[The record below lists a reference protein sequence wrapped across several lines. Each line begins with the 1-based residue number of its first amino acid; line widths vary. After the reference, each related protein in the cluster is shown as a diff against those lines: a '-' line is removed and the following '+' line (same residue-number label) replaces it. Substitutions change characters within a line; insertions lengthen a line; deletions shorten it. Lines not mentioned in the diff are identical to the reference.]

1 MKKAFLLFL
10 ILAFAFGV
18 SLAFASCKPA
28 AETTAATEETTTA
41 TEETSAATETTAAA
55 KIKAAMLTDV
65 GGLSGSEENK
75 GFNDLGW
82 DGFKKA
88 EKELGAEVLLVES
101 REQADYEANIRKIAE
116 QKFDIIVGVG
126 FLLTDAINNMA
137 QQYPDIKFAII
148 DSVVDQPNVASF
160 VFTEEQGSYL
170 VGMLAAY
177 LTSITGNDKINP
189 EKIVGFVG
197 GMEVPLIEK
206 FEAGYKAGVM
216 TVDPEVKV
224 LSAYTGSFVDAGKG
238 KEVGISEFNNKADVI
253 YHAAGES
260 GLGVFEAAKEKNFF
274 AIGVDTDQK
283 NAAPGF
289 VVASMIKH
297 VEVASFTAIKDVAE
311 GTFKS
316 GIHVLSIKEDGV
328 GYTIT
333 PDLKDVFTQEIIDK
347 VEKAKQMMIDGTLVV
362 PTTLA
367 DLEKFQAPQL

>member
-1 MKKAFLLFL
+1 MKKAFLVFF
-10 ILAFAFGV
+10 ILVFALSVSIAFT
-18 SLAFASCKPA
+18 SCKPA
-28 AETTAATEETTTA
+28 A
-41 TEETSAATETTAAA
+41 ETTAAA

-88 EKELGAEVLLVES
+88 EKELGVEILLVES
-101 REQADYEANIRKIAE
+101 REQADYEANIRKLAE
-116 QKFDIIVGVG
+116 QKFDVIVGVG

-160 VFTEEQGSYL
+160 VFTEEQGSFL

-177 LTSITGNDKINP
+177 LTSTTGNDKINAD
-189 EKIVGFVG
+189 KIVGFVG
-197 GMEVPLIEK
+197 GMEGPLIEK

-216 TVDPEVKV
+216 TVDPDVQV

-238 KEVGISEFNNKADVI
+238 KEIGISEFNNKADVI

-260 GLGVFEAAKEKNFF
+260 GLGVFEAAKENNFF

-289 VVASMIKH
+289 VVASMIKR
-297 VEVASFTAIKDVAE
+297 VEVASFTAIKDAVE
-311 GTFKS
+311 GTFKG
-316 GIHVLSIKEDGV
+316 GIHVLSTKEDGI

-333 PDLKDVFTQEIIDK
+333 PDLKDLFSQEIIDK
-347 VEKAKQMMIDGTLVV
+347 VEAAKKMIIDGTITV
-362 PTTLA
+362 PSTLA
-367 DLEKFQAPQL
+367 DLEKFQAPEL